1 MKLAKSIIFFDGVCN
16 LCNTSIDFVI
26 QRDKSDQFLVGALQD
41 DFSKKILSDYEVQ
54 EDYLDSIILLEKGE
68 VYYKSTA
75 ALKIARHLS
84 GLWPAIYPLIFL
96 PKFLRDPV
104 YNWIG
109 ANRYRWFG
117 KKSTCRLPT
126 PAEKAKF
133 LSEET
138 VSQTELKLQS

>member
-1 MKLAKSIIFFDGVCN
+1 MRQAKSIIFFDGVCN

-26 QRDKSDQFLVGALQD
+26 QRDKSDRFLVGALQD
-41 DFSKKILSDYEVQ
+41 DFSRKILSDYAVQ
-54 EDYLDSIILLEKGE
+54 KDYLDSIILLEKGV

-84 GLWPAIYPLIFL
+84 GLWPALYPLIFL
-96 PKFLRDPV
+96 PKFLRDPI

-117 KKSTCRLPT
+117 KKSTCRIPN

-138 VSQTELKLQS
+138 IYQTELKL